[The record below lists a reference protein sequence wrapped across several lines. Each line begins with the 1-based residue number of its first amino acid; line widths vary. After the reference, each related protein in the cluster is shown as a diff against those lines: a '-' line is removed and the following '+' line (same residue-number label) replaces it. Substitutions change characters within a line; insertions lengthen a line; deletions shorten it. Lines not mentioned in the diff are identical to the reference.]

1 MQTRTIVSML
11 AINANSM
18 AATPRVSAA
27 SLAEVVIKGFVDRNV
42 ILFNQRRCGTKRFD
56 TRTIAIE
63 REVGSA

>member
-11 AINANSM
+11 VINANSM
-18 AATPRVSAA
+18 AATPRVSVV
-27 SLAEVVIKGFVDRNV
+27 SLADVVMKEFIDRNV

-63 REVGSA
+63 REVRSA